1 VTLPVNPRLGVTV
14 IVEVPLAPGAML
26 TAVLDRVKF
35 GPVVTVTGTVAVT
48 VVPALLALAEL
59 PVTVTT

>member
-14 IVEVPLAPGAML
+14 IVEVPLAPGAMV
-26 TAVLDRVKF
+26 TAVLDRVKL
-35 GPVVTVTGTVAVT
+35 GPFVTVTGTVAVT